1 MSLKDLNNF
10 HLDPQQVNAV
20 EQALNQLEQA
30 LSPLNITL
38 SPEERHRYG
47 RVNEQNKLFINKVYD
62 FMKSMPNLASQDVD
76 WHEFEKDF
84 NSRKLYENYL
94 NRLEILTLKL
104 KNAKILHDYDN
115 HQDALNDYAYA
126 GYKAGVN
133 IDGYEDKHRELKQFF
148 AKPRKKQENKEQNK
162 PSEDKK

>member
-94 NRLEILTLKL
+94 NRLEILT
-104 KNAKILHDYDN
+104 D
-115 HQDALNDYAYA
+115 
-126 GYKAGVN
+126 
-133 IDGYEDKHRELKQFF
+133 
-148 AKPRKKQENKEQNK
+148 
-162 PSEDKK
+162 

>member
-1 MSLKDLNNF
+1 MSLKHLNNV
-10 HLDPQQVNAV
+10 HLDGQQKNAL
-20 EQALNQLEQA
+20 EQALTQLEQA
-30 LSPLNITL
+30 LQPLNVTL

-47 RVNEQNKLFINKVYD
+47 SVNEQNKLFINKVYD
-62 FMKSMPNLASQDVD
+62 FMKSQRDLASQDVD
-76 WHEFEKDF
+76 WMEFEKDF
-84 NSRKLYENYL
+84 ESRKLYENCL
-94 NRLEILTLKL
+94 NRLDAIILKL

-115 HQDALNDYAYA
+115 HQDALNDYAYT

>member
-10 HLDPQQVNAV
+10 HLDPQQVNAL
-20 EQALNQLEQA
+20 EQAMNQLEQA

-104 KNAKILHDYDN
+104 KNAKTLHDHDN
-115 HQDALNDYAYA
+115 YHDALNDHAYTS
-126 GYKAGVN
+126 YKAGAN
-133 IDGYEDKHRELKQFF
+133 IAGYEDKHRELKQFF
-148 AKPRKKQENKEQNK
+148 TRTKKKKDNTDAEK
-162 PSEDKK
+162 PSEGQK